1 MDISFDLTR
10 DFEMSLED
18 NNTVQAARERM
29 DANKDGKINMADLEA
44 TGIRN
49 KIIDFFE
56 IILWVSLALGI
67 LSALLQLFS
76 LSILAAIS
84 TFVTT
89 IVTVGVGFVA
99 LDIRERLMGRG

>member
-1 MDISFDLTR
+1 MDVKESD
-10 DFEMSLED
+10 
-18 NNTVQAARERM
+18 TVKAARDRM

-44 TGIRN
+44 TGIRT

-76 LSILAAIS
+76 LSILTAIS
-84 TFVTT
+84 TFVAT
-89 IVTVGVGFVA
+89 IVSVGVGFVV
-99 LDIRERLMGRG
+99 LDIRERLMQRG

>member
-1 MDISFDLTR
+1 MDVKESD
-10 DFEMSLED
+10 
-18 NNTVQAARERM
+18 TVKAARERM
-29 DANKDGKINMADLEA
+29 DANRDGKINMADLEA

-76 LSILAAIS
+76 LSILTAIS

-89 IVTVGVGFVA
+89 IVSVGVGFVV

>member
-1 MDISFDLTR
+1 
-10 DFEMSLED
+10 MSLED

>member
-1 MDISFDLTR
+1 
-10 DFEMSLED
+10 MSIED

-44 TGIRN
+44 TGIRT

-76 LSILAAIS
+76 LSILTAIS
-84 TFVTT
+84 TFVAT
-89 IVTVGVGFVA
+89 IVSVGVGFVV
-99 LDIRERLMGRG
+99 LDIRERLIAKG